1 MHSDGFFWFSLTIRL
16 VNIKVEVVGFDQINR
31 DYKTLNAFEVTVF
44 SSKAN
49 AVDIESLSV
58 PAHLQKRAEP
68 LDKLRGFVKYSRQK
82 KIYRSPEERLN
93 DWDEVNKY
101 ATWL

>member
-1 MHSDGFFWFSLTIRL
+1 M
-16 VNIKVEVVGFDQINR
+16 
-31 DYKTLNAFEVTVF
+31 TVF

-93 DWDEVNKY
+93 DWDEVSIY
-101 ATWL
+101 ATRM